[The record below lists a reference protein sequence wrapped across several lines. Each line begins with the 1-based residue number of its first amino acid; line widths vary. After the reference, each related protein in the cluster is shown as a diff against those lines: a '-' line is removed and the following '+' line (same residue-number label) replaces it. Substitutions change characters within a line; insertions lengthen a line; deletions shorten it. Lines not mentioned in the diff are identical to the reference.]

1 MTSYA
6 ILLLAAL
13 LLNAGDMRMLALAL
27 VVGAGIFFPVPDA
40 LFYLVCMLV
49 ELLVALLAI
58 RIDAQA
64 SALVVRMSAM
74 LFVFHGL
81 GWTLDGY
88 PVASPYHAA
97 VKFLEHAE
105 LVLCCFFSR
114 PILARCTNV

>member
-6 ILLLAAL
+6 ILLWAAL
-13 LLNAGDMRMLALAL
+13 VLNAGDMRMFALAL

-49 ELLVALLAI
+49 ELLVALLSI
-58 RIDAQA
+58 RINAQA

-81 GWTLDGY
+81 GWALDGY

-114 PILARCTNV
+114 PILARCSNV